1 MVELMSRDEYNVL
14 FEKFILSMR
23 DQLFDKFTEFVK
35 NSEERTSIPEKVTEE
50 VQKKRGRP
58 KKDTT
63 NEENKSNGVKKRGR
77 GRPKKTE
84 SEQLLVTVVNDTDDD
99 DAKKR
104 GRPLLQERD
113 IDRKVYEIELTEDV
127 IEETGVEEIDV
138 VRVEINGKLYLRDGK
153 NKLYNMDDQEFVG
166 MYDDICNV

>member
-1 MVELMSRDEYNVL
+1 MKRLGVNIDHIATLRNARGENHPNPIYAA
-14 FEKFILSMR
+14 K
-23 DQLFDKFTEFVK
+23 FVK
-35 NSEERTSIPEKVTEE
+35 KAGADSITIHLRED
-50 VQKKRGRP
+50 RRHI
-58 KKDTT
+58 
-63 NEENKSNGVKKRGR
+63 N
-77 GRPKKTE
+77 
-84 SEQLLVTVVNDTDDD
+84 DD

-127 IEETGVEEIDV
+127 IEEPGVEEIDV

-153 NKLYNMDDQEFVG
+153 NKLYSMDDQEFVG

>member
-23 DQLFDKFTEFVK
+23 DELFDKFTEFVK
-35 NSEERTSIPEKVTEE
+35 NSDERNPISEKIIEE
-50 VQKKRGRP
+50 VPKKRGRP
-58 KKDTT
+58 KKDST
-63 NEENKSNGVKKRGR
+63 NEESKSNGVKKRGR
-77 GRPKKTE
+77 GRPKKSE

-99 DAKKR
+99 EAKKR

-113 IDRKVYEIELTEDV
+113 IDRKVYDDNELTEDV
-127 IEETGVEEIDV
+127 VEEIDV
-138 VRVEINGKLYLRDGK
+138 VRVEINGQLYLRDGK